1 MVTGLIAVRIWY
13 ISRVPIIDE
22 YGKPAILKIAAGGR
36 PMMLI
41 IESGALYMITQ
52 LIFVVLVAMQNSAE
66 VVLSYAGTQI
76 YVSSRVFWFVVRLNI
91 RMSSGYRIHIDYY
104 SRWAWHLV

>member
-1 MVTGLIAVRIWY
+1 MVTGLIACRLWY

-52 LIFVVLVAMQNSAE
+52 LIFVVLVAIQNSAE
-66 VVLSYAGTQI
+66 AILSYAGTQI
-76 YVSSRVFWFVVRLNI
+76 YVSPRGFWFVSWLNI
-91 RMSSGYRIHIDYY
+91 LLGHRVYIDYH
-104 SRWAWHLV
+104 SCWARHLV